1 MNNTQK
7 AYLQLHIAVLLFGFT
22 AILGDLISLSAIML
36 VWWRVLITS
45 LSLLFLIGFGRKLL
59 TIPRKRVFQYM
70 GIGTLIALHWIC
82 FFGSIK
88 YANASVGLVCYA
100 TTSLFTSILEPIIN
114 KRAFRWYELSLA
126 ILIIPG
132 MIMIV
137 NNLDLSMILGIWIGL
152 ASAFLA
158 SLFAILNKKY
168 INDADAF
175 SITFL
180 ELGSGWLFISLMLPF
195 YFMGEEKLC
204 FFPKPDDWAYLL
216 VLALLCTTFA
226 YVISLKAL
234 KYVTAF
240 AANLTLNLEP
250 VYGVILAVII
260 LKENKELQPGFYLG
274 SALILLSVLVYPVF
288 RKYFE
293 K

>member
-7 AYLQLHIAVLLFGFT
+7 AYLQLHIAVILFGFT

-45 LSLLFLIGFGRKLL
+45 ISLLFLIGFGKKLL
-59 TIPRKRVFQYM
+59 LIPRKRIFQYM

-100 TTSLFTSILEPIIN
+100 TTSLFTSFLEPIIT
-114 KRAFRWYELSLA
+114 KRPFKWYELSLA
-126 ILIIPG
+126 TIIIPG

-137 NNLDLSMILGIWIGL
+137 NNIDLTMKLGIWIGL

-158 SLFAILNKKY
+158 SLFAILNKKF

-180 ELGSGWLFISLMLPF
+180 ELSSGWLFISLLLPF
-195 YFMGEEKLC
+195 YFTSEENLS
-204 FFPKPDDWAYLL
+204 FFPNNEDWGYLL
-216 VLALLCTTFA
+216 VLALL
-226 YVISLKAL
+226 
-234 KYVTAF
+234 
-240 AANLTLNLEP
+240 
-250 VYGVILAVII
+250 
-260 LKENKELQPGFYLG
+260 
-274 SALILLSVLVYPVF
+274 
-288 RKYFE
+288 
-293 K
+293 

>member
-195 YFMGEEKLC
+195 YFMGEEKLS